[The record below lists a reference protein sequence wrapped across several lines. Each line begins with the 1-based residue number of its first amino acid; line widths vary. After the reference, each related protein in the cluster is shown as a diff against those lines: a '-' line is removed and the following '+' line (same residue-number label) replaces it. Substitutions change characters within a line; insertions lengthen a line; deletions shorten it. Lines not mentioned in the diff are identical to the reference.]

1 VLKDLIKKYFKYF
14 TFFYSYLRNK
24 ILFVLILSIFV
35 GLLDGIGLV
44 FFLPM
49 LSISG
54 GGVGSTSHS
63 ESFGNYDFFNSWFTQ
78 LGIELTFGHV
88 ILIVLFVFILKN
100 LVRYLEAR
108 YSMITLRHFVVKIRK
123 EYIQLFRD
131 FKYSA
136 YCRSDSGRIQNIFTG
151 GVRAVAGSYK
161 TYLSTIQNGIMVLVY
176 VVMAS
181 IANFEFALFVFV
193 GALLTNF
200 LFRFIYTKTK
210 EISRKLTKTAH
221 GFQGL
226 LIQSVAFFKYLKS
239 TGQIRKYSQRME
251 GLIDSEETYA
261 RQMGRINAFLSSV
274 KEPIVISIM
283 LLVVYLQVTVF
294 NQSMMSIILSI
305 MLFYRALS
313 AMLVLQT
320 NWNSFFQAIG
330 GLEDLQD
337 FKSELL
343 KESEKYGE
351 LNYHALQKELFLQN
365 VHFNYKGGETILK
378 EINLTITKNQITA
391 FVGESGSG
399 KTTTVNLL
407 AGLFEPISGTYL
419 IDNIESNKI
428 DIRQFQNRIG
438 YITQEAIVFD
448 DDIFNNVTFWDE
460 RTPKNLERFWEALRK
475 ASIDKFVHE
484 LADKENSTLGNN
496 GVMVSGGQKQRIS
509 IARELYKDIDIL
521 IMDEATSA
529 LDSETEK
536 AIQENIDALKGKYT
550 IIIVAHRLS
559 TIKNADQIVLMD
571 KGKIVDI
578 ADFETLKMK
587 NTYFARMVSMQE
599 V

>member
-1 VLKDLIKKYFKYF
+1 
-14 TFFYSYLRNK
+14 
-24 ILFVLILSIFV
+24 
-35 GLLDGIGLV
+35 
-44 FFLPM
+44 
-49 LSISG
+49 
-54 GGVGSTSHS
+54 
-63 ESFGNYDFFNSWFTQ
+63 
-78 LGIELTFGHV
+78 
-88 ILIVLFVFILKN
+88 
-100 LVRYLEAR
+100 
-108 YSMITLRHFVVKIRK
+108 
-123 EYIQLFRD
+123 
-131 FKYSA
+131 
-136 YCRSDSGRIQNIFTG
+136 
-151 GVRAVAGSYK
+151 
-161 TYLSTIQNGIMVLVY
+161 
-176 VVMAS
+176 
-181 IANFEFALFVFV
+181 
-193 GALLTNF
+193 
-200 LFRFIYTKTK
+200 
-210 EISRKLTKTAH
+210 
-221 GFQGL
+221 
-226 LIQSVAFFKYLKS
+226 
-239 TGQIRKYSQRME
+239 
-251 GLIDSEETYA
+251 
-261 RQMGRINAFLSSV
+261 MGRINAFLASV
-274 KEPIVISIM
+274 KEPVVISIM
-283 LLVVYLQVTVF
+283 LLVVYLQVTLF

-313 AMLVLQT
+313 AMLVVQT
-320 NWNSFFQAIG
+320 NWNGFFQTIG

-343 KESEKYGE
+343 KESEKYGKQNYNVLQRE
-351 LNYHALQKELFLQN
+351 LSLLN
-365 VHFNYKGGETILK
+365 VSFNYDGGESILK
-378 EINLTITKNQITA
+378 EINLTIAKNQTTA

-407 AGLFEPISGTYL
+407 AGLFEPVSGTYL

-428 DIRQFQNRIG
+428 DLRQFQSRIG

-460 RTPKNLERFWEALRK
+460 RTPENKERFWEALRK
-475 ASIDKFVHE
+475 ASIDKFVSE
-484 LADKENSTLGNN
+484 LTEKENSRLGNN

-559 TIKNADQIVLMD
+559 TIKNADQIILMD

-578 ADFETLKMK
+578 ADFETLKNK

>member
-1 VLKDLIKKYFKYF
+1 MLKGLIKKYFKYF

-24 ILFVLILSIFV
+24 ILWVLVLSILV

-54 GGVGSTSHS
+54 GGEANESKSD
-63 ESFGNYDFFNSWFTQ
+63 SFGNYDFFSNWFTQ
-78 LGIELTFGHV
+78 VGLELTLGHM

-100 LVRYLEAR
+100 LVRYLEAM

-313 AMLVLQT
+313 AMLVVQT

-343 KESEKYGE
+343 KESEKYGKQ
-351 LNYHALQKELFLQN
+351 NYRALQNELSLLSVN
-365 VHFNYKGGETILK
+365 FNYEGGETILK
-378 EINLTITKNQITA
+378 ELNLTIAKNQITA

-460 RTPKNLERFWEALRK
+460 RTPENMERFWEALRK
-475 ASIDKFVHE
+475 ASIDKFVSE
-484 LADKENSTLGNN
+484 LSEKENSRLGNN
-496 GVMVSGGQKQRIS
+496 GIMVSGGQKQRIS